1 MDSCVFTFIWMY
13 LSDSLCCLEEME
25 GVWLRSLQEREGEGA
40 GEEEGKRRKGRE
52 REMISC
58 GKQEDL
64 SLTGYSQVI
73 DDLHQGLIHRLD
85 Y

>member
-1 MDSCVFTFIWMY
+1 MCLP
-13 LSDSLCCLEEME
+13 LSGCTCLILSA
-25 GVWLRSLQEREGEGA
+25 VWKRWKEFGSEVCKREGEGA